1 MKVVHCP
8 FHDTDI
14 VLYEPD
20 EHKLFIDDNR
30 REVAIFADKKGNRTL
45 VRYVHGGCDDTC
57 PTVQT
62 MLENPDDVMSTEER
76 YKKDSETLSKIKEV
90 LREEIYDKD
99 MKKTIEKLR
108 SIVADRE
115 LKMEVVKYDYKSF

>member
-14 VLYEPD
+14 VLHEPG

-45 VRYVHGGCDDTC
+45 VRHVHGGCDDTC
-57 PTVQT
+57 PTVRA

-76 YKKDSETLSKIKEV
+76 YKKDSETLSKVKAV
-90 LREEIYDKD
+90 LKEEISVKD

-115 LKMEVVKYDYKSF
+115 WKPEAIKYDYKSC

>member
-8 FHDTDI
+8 FHDIDI

-45 VRYVHGGCDDTC
+45 VRHVHGGCDDTC

-76 YKKDSETLSKIKEV
+76 YKKDSETLSKIKAV
-90 LREEIYDKD
+90 LEEEISDKD

-115 LKMEVVKYDYKSF
+115 LKIEVANNDYKSF